1 MLTLTENA
9 TTAVKDLAAN
19 LPADT
24 GGLRISEAAD
34 PQAGYALS
42 LADGPERGDT
52 VVENDG
58 ARVYVDPAATV
69 QLDDRVLDAQIGLA
83 LLVEEDRRA
92 AVEQAQYVG
101 HVLHKTRLRGKNAD
115 GHNW

>member
-9 TTAVKDLAAN
+9 TTAVEDLAAN

-69 QLDDRVLDAQIGLA
+69 QLDDRVLDARVDENGGVGFALA
-83 LLVEEDRRA
+83 QRR
-92 AVEQAQYVG
+92 
-101 HVLHKTRLRGKNAD
+101 
-115 GHNW
+115 